1 MITILVRYNLQSYH
15 HALYPILTSRYSG
28 LFSLTDSVE
37 HCLRRDANRILVI
50 LNFFKQRYAQVE
62 ANRALLVELRQRY
75 RKVVLFDDSDGAD
88 SLHGELID
96 LVDLYYKK
104 QILVDR
110 QHYLKPAYGRQR
122 FSDYYHQM
130 VGVTDERPAIRGA
143 IESEAELDKLRLA
156 WNLGLSAYPFMRL
169 RRHASL
175 WLQRHAGW
183 AVARLAYPRMRLRLR
198 GRHEKLPIVQA
209 RFSHTVYSTSIGYQ
223 RRLFGELLAKDRRVA
238 TGRIPKDE
246 YARELQAA
254 AAVVSPFGWGEV
266 CHRDFE
272 AIIHGAALLKPT
284 MEGVATWPD
293 VYVAGETYFP
303 LDWLGHDAI
312 EVIDRVLSRPKEV
325 AAITRN
331 AFEHYRACITDA
343 PRRVIDFIDEVHA

>member
-122 FSDYYHQM
+122 FSDYYHQ
-130 VGVTDERPAIRGA
+130 VAGVTDERPEIREAIA
-143 IESEAELDKLRLA
+143 SEAELSKLRLA
-156 WNLGLSAYPFMRL
+156 WNLGLAAYPFNRL

-183 AVARLAYPRMRLRLR
+183 AVARLAYPRMRPRLH
-198 GRHEKLPIVQA
+198 GRIEKLPVVQA
-209 RFSHTVYSTSIGYQ
+209 RFSHTAYSASIGYQ
-223 RRLFGELLAKDRRVA
+223 RLLFGRLFAQDGRVK
-238 TGRIPKDE
+238 TGRVSKAAYE
-246 YARELQAA
+246 QELQTA

-266 CHRDFE
+266 CYRDFE
-272 AIIHGAALLKPT
+272 AIIYGAALLKPD
-284 MEGVATWPD
+284 MGGVDTWPD
-293 VYVAGETYFP
+293 IYVAGETYYP
-303 LDWLGHDAI
+303 LDWQGRDAA
-312 EVIDRVLSRPKEV
+312 EVVNRVISCPREA
-325 AAITRN
+325 AAIALN
-331 AFEHYRACITDA
+331 AFDRYRACISAAAD
-343 PRRVIDFIDEVHA
+343 RVDLFVSEVLA